1 MNEDAKVNGDID
13 KSKAE
18 DLYYHFLI
26 QYFSDCP
33 LISVLK
39 ERYFHLS
46 VLGIGTNLLIN
57 EGGSLVWP
65 PSSELPCQ
73 QVRSGD
79 RYQTVQLRSGVSEHF
94 EESSTK
100 KEFTSEWP
108 LRRFGSEES
117 YRTVHRRSEESGHSE
132 ESTSDMSESAGIV
145 GSPVV
150 RITPNELEQLQWLD
164 EKNAE
169 MNININVQSREIKA
183 DVNVQSNEV
192 FSFGGD
198 MAIDTPTAVNLGIPQ
213 ERQSRPKRKS
223 SSDNT
228 PMLLGSYG
236 AAQRSPKRAK
246 SDSDGTP
253 TKNESVDEDMLEML
267 NRMRNCTDT
276 SMADCP
282 LVCSFLLP

>member
-1 MNEDAKVNGDID
+1 LNEEAKVNGEID
-13 KSKAE
+13 KFKAE
-18 DLYYHFLI
+18 ELYYHFLI
-26 QYFSDCP
+26 QYFPDSP

-39 ERYFHLS
+39 ERYFHPS
-46 VLGIGTNLLIN
+46 VLGIGANLLIN
-57 EGGSLVWP
+57 EGGSLIWP
-65 PSSELPCQ
+65 PSSELSRQ

-79 RYQTVQLRSGVSEHF
+79 SYQTVQPRSGVSEHF
-94 EESSTK
+94 EESPTK
-100 KEFTSEWP
+100 KELTPEWP
-108 LRRFGSEES
+108 PRRFRSEES

-132 ESTSDMSESAGIV
+132 ESTSDMSESVGIA

-150 RITPNELEQLQWLD
+150 RITPNELEQLQWID
-164 EKNAE
+164 EKKAG
-169 MNININVQSREIKA
+169 MNVNINVQSREIKA

-198 MAIDTPTAVNLGIPQ
+198 MAIDTPMAVNLGIPQ
-213 ERQSRPKRKS
+213 DRQSRSKRKS

-228 PMLLGSYG
+228 PMLPGSYG

-246 SDSDGTP
+246 SDPDDTP
-253 TKNESVDEDMLEML
+253 IKNKPIDEEMLEML

-276 SMADCP
+276 SMADYP